1 MNFGLAVLE
10 FLAGYILIVS
20 VLVWMASKILP

>member
-1 MNFGLAVLE
+1 MNFCLAVLE